1 MAKADAATLLGL
13 ALEQA
18 IGPALVLDHDLRIV
32 AVVGDVAGLLG
43 SEAPIGVAAPKI
55 LCGTGDH
62 RPIAEAMAEGRSVSA
77 DVPRPGRDGA
87 LINIQV
93 RAVPLHD
100 GDDRI
105 GWLLSLSAD
114 SWASDEQGDAVE
126 VHGIWTRDP
135 SMKTLLRDVGRVAR
149 RDVTVLVRGETGTG
163 KELVARAIHL
173 ESPRS
178 QGPFVAINCA
188 ALPPQL
194 LESELFGHVRGAFT
208 GAVKDSPG
216 QFRVA
221 DGGTIFLDEIGEL
234 SLDLQAKLLRVLQEK
249 SVIPVG
255 GRAPEPVDV
264 RIVSATHR
272 SLREAVEVGE
282 FRADLMYRI
291 RVVPLFLP
299 PLRERRS
306 DIMLLVDKFIEM
318 QSSRGEREI
327 RGVSPGGRLVL
338 ERYDW
343 PGNVRELQN
352 VIEYA
357 FAMGEGPILT
367 ESDLPPELLGEE
379 PGPRLA
385 NRPRSTGASAAS
397 PEVERIAVALER
409 AAGHRG
415 RAAQSLGMSRAT
427 LWRKMKQYGLLD

>member
-1 MAKADAATLLGL
+1 MAKADAAALLGL

-32 AVVGDVAGLLG
+32 AAAGDVAGLLG
-43 SEAPIGVAAPKI
+43 FDPPIGVAAPKV
-55 LCGTGDH
+55 LCGTSDH
-62 RPIAEAMAEGRSVSA
+62 RPIAEALAEGRPVSA
-77 DVPRPGRDGA
+77 DVPRTGRDGA
-87 LINIQV
+87 IVNIQV
-93 RAVPLHD
+93 RAVPLLD
-100 GDDRI
+100 GEARI

-114 SWASDEQGDAVE
+114 SWATEEDGDAVE

-135 SMKTLLRDVGRVAR
+135 SMKALLRDVGRVAR

-173 ESPRS
+173 ESPRRR
-178 QGPFVAINCA
+178 GPFVAINCA

-208 GAVKDSPG
+208 GAVKDAPG

-255 GRAPEPVDV
+255 GRAPVPVDV
-264 RIVSATHR
+264 RIVSATHK
-272 SLREAVEVGE
+272 SLREAVDAGE

-318 QSSRGEREI
+318 QRGRGEREI

-352 VIEYA
+352 VIEYV

-367 ESDLPPELLGEE
+367 ESDLPSELLGEE
-379 PGPRLA
+379 PGPRVA
-385 NRPRSTGASAAS
+385 NRPRAKRLNAP
-397 PEVERIAVALER
+397 PEAERIAVALER

>member
-1 MAKADAATLLGL
+1 VAKADAATLLGL

-32 AVVGDVAGLLG
+32 AAAGDVAGLLG
-43 SEAPIGVAAPKI
+43 FDAPIGVAAPKVI
-55 LCGTGDH
+55 CGTSDH
-62 RPIAEAMAEGRSVSA
+62 RPIAEALAEGRPVSA
-77 DVPRPGRDGA
+77 DVPRPGPNGA
-87 LINIQV
+87 MVNIQV
-93 RAVPLHD
+93 RAVPLLD
-100 GDDRI
+100 GEEHI

-114 SWASDEQGDAVE
+114 SWASQQDGDAIE

-135 SMKTLLRDVGRVAR
+135 SLKTLLRDVGRVAR

-173 ESPRS
+173 ESPRKD
-178 QGPFVAINCA
+178 GPFVAINCA

-255 GRAPEPVDV
+255 GRAPVPVDV

-272 SLREAVEVGE
+272 SLREAVDAGE

-318 QSSRGEREI
+318 QSRRGEREI

-338 ERYDW
+338 EGYDW

-357 FAMGEGPILT
+357 FAMGQGPILT

-385 NRPRSTGASAAS
+385 NRPRPRKVHTGS
-397 PEVERIAVALER
+397 PEAERIAVALER

-415 RAAQSLGMSRAT
+415 RAAQSLGMSRVT

>member
-1 MAKADAATLLGL
+1 MAKADAATLLEL

-18 IGPALVLDHDLRIV
+18 IGPALVLDRDLRII
-32 AVVGDVAGLLG
+32 AAAGDVAGLLG
-43 SEAPIGVAAPKI
+43 SDVPIGVAAPKI
-55 LCGTGDH
+55 LCGTGDE
-62 RPIAEAMAEGRSVSA
+62 RPIAEAMAEGRPVSA
-77 DVPRPGRDGA
+77 DVPRPGRDGEMV
-87 LINIQV
+87 NIQV
-93 RAVPLHD
+93 RAVPLLD
-100 GDDRI
+100 GEDRI

-114 SWASDEQGDAVE
+114 SWAGDQHGDAVE
-126 VHGIWTRDP
+126 FHGIWTRDP

-173 ESPRS
+173 ESTRS
-178 QGPFVAINCA
+178 HGPFVAINCA

-255 GRAPEPVDV
+255 GRAPVPVDV

-272 SLREAVEVGE
+272 SLREAVDAGE

-291 RVVPLFLP
+291 RVVPLFLL

-385 NRPRSTGASAAS
+385 NRPRSRAARAGS
-397 PEVERIAVALER
+397 LEADRIAVALER

-427 LWRKMKQYGLLD
+427 LWRRMKQHGLLD

>member
-1 MAKADAATLLGL
+1 MANADAATLLGL
-13 ALEQA
+13 ALERS
-18 IGPALVLDHDLRIV
+18 IGPALVLDRELRIV
-32 AVVGDVAGLLG
+32 ASVGSVAALLG
-43 SEAPIGVAAPKI
+43 SEAPLGVAAPKV
-55 LCGTGDH
+55 LCGSSDR
-62 RPIAEAMAEGRSVSA
+62 RPLAEAMAEGRPVSA
-77 DVPRPGRDGA
+77 DVQRLGPEGDI
-87 LINIQV
+87 LTLEV
-93 RAVPLHD
+93 RAVPLLEA
-100 GDDRI
+100 GDRR
-105 GWLLSLSAD
+105 GWLLCLDGD
-114 SWASDEQGDAVE
+114 SRVGSDDAVQ
-126 VHGIWTRDP
+126 VHGIWTQDP
-135 SMKTLLRDVGRVAR
+135 VMKRLLRDIRRVAR

-163 KELVARAIHL
+163 KELVARAIHR

-178 QGPFVAINCA
+178 SGPFVAINCA

-208 GAVKDSPG
+208 GAVKDAPG

-255 GRAPEPVDV
+255 GRAPVPVDV

-272 SLREAVEVGE
+272 SLRSAVESGE

-299 PLRERRS
+299 PLRDRRR
-306 DIMLLVDKFIEM
+306 DIMLLVDKFIES
-318 QSSRGEREI
+318 QRGRGEREL
-327 RGVSPGGRLVL
+327 RGVSPGGRLAL
-338 ERYDW
+338 EQYDW

-357 FAMGEGPILT
+357 FAMGEGPVLT
-367 ESDLPPELLGEE
+367 ESDLPAELLGEE

-385 NRPRSTGASAAS
+385 NRSDRTNTASAEA
-397 PEVERIAVALER
+397 ERIAMALER

-427 LWRKMKQYGLLD
+427 LWRKMKQHGLLD

>member
-1 MAKADAATLLGL
+1 M
-13 ALEQA
+13 
-18 IGPALVLDHDLRIV
+18 
-32 AVVGDVAGLLG
+32 
-43 SEAPIGVAAPKI
+43 
-55 LCGTGDH
+55 
-62 RPIAEAMAEGRSVSA
+62 
-77 DVPRPGRDGA
+77 
-87 LINIQV
+87 
-93 RAVPLHD
+93 
-100 GDDRI
+100 
-105 GWLLSLSAD
+105 
-114 SWASDEQGDAVE
+114 
-126 VHGIWTRDP
+126 
-135 SMKTLLRDVGRVAR
+135 
-149 RDVTVLVRGETGTG
+149 
-163 KELVARAIHL
+163 
-173 ESPRS
+173 
-178 QGPFVAINCA
+178 
-188 ALPPQL
+188 
-194 LESELFGHVRGAFT
+194 RGAFT
-208 GAVKDSPG
+208 GAVKDAPG

-255 GRAPEPVDV
+255 GRAPVPVDV
-264 RIVSATHR
+264 RIVSATHK
-272 SLREAVEVGE
+272 SLREAVDAGE

-318 QSSRGEREI
+318 QRGRGEREI

-343 PGNVRELQN
+343 SGNVRELQN

-367 ESDLPPELLGEE
+367 ESDLPSELLGEE
-379 PGPRLA
+379 PGPRVA
-385 NRPRSTGASAAS
+385 NRPRAKRLNAP
-397 PEVERIAVALER
+397 PEAERIAVALER

>member
-1 MAKADAATLLGL
+1 MAKADAAALLGL

-32 AVVGDVAGLLG
+32 AAAGDVAGLLG
-43 SEAPIGVAAPKI
+43 FDPPIGVAAPKV
-55 LCGTGDH
+55 LCGASDH
-62 RPIAEAMAEGRSVSA
+62 RPIAEALAEGRPVSA
-77 DVPRPGRDGA
+77 DVPRTGRDGA
-87 LINIQV
+87 IVNIQV
-93 RAVPLHD
+93 RAVPLLD
-100 GDDRI
+100 GEARI

-114 SWASDEQGDAVE
+114 SWATEEDGDAVE

-135 SMKTLLRDVGRVAR
+135 SMKALLRDVGRVAR

-173 ESPRS
+173 ESPRRR
-178 QGPFVAINCA
+178 GPFVAINCA

-208 GAVKDSPG
+208 GAVKDAPG

-255 GRAPEPVDV
+255 GRAPVPVDV
-264 RIVSATHR
+264 RIVSATHK
-272 SLREAVEVGE
+272 SLREAVDAGE

-318 QSSRGEREI
+318 QRGRGEREI

-367 ESDLPPELLGEE
+367 ESDLPSELLGEE
-379 PGPRLA
+379 PGPRVA
-385 NRPRSTGASAAS
+385 NRPRAKRLNAP
-397 PEVERIAVALER
+397 PEAERIAVALER

>member
-1 MAKADAATLLGL
+1 MAKVDAAKLLRL
-13 ALEQA
+13 ALEEV
-18 IGPALVLDHDLRIV
+18 IGPCLVLDHELRIV
-32 AVVGDVAGLLG
+32 AVAGEVAALLG
-43 SEAPIGVAAPKI
+43 SEPPIGVSAPKI
-55 LCGTGDH
+55 LCGTSDR
-62 RPIAEAMAEGRSVSA
+62 RPIAEALAEGRAVSA
-77 DVPRPGRDGA
+77 DVHRPGPDGQT
-87 LINIQV
+87 INVQV
-93 RAVPLHD
+93 RAVPLRS
-100 GDDRI
+100 GGDRI
-105 GWLLSLSAD
+105 GWLLSLSRD
-114 SWASDEQGDAVE
+114 PWASDTPDDAVE
-126 VHGIWTRDP
+126 VHGISTRDP
-135 SMKTLLRDVGRVAR
+135 AMKALLRDVGRVAR

-178 QGPFVAINCA
+178 KGPFVAINCA

-194 LESELFGHVRGAFT
+194 LESELFGHVRGSFT

-216 QFRVA
+216 QFRTA
-221 DGGTIFLDEIGEL
+221 EGGTVFLDEIGEL

-255 GRAPEPVDV
+255 GLAPVPVDV

-272 SLREAVEVGE
+272 SLREAVEGGQ

-299 PLRERRS
+299 PLRERRA
-306 DIMLLVDKFIEM
+306 DIMLLVHRFIDR
-318 QSSRGEREI
+318 QSIRGEREI
-327 RGVSPGGRLVL
+327 LGVSPGGRLVL

-367 ESDLPPELLGEE
+367 ESDLPSELLGEE
-379 PGPRLA
+379 PGPQLA
-385 NRPRSTGASAAS
+385 NRPRWGARGAIS
-397 PEVERIAVALER
+397 PEAERIAVALER

-427 LWRKMKQYGLLD
+427 LWRKMKQYRLLD

>member
-1 MAKADAATLLGL
+1 VSKTETRQLLEL
-13 ALEQA
+13 ALSRA
-18 IGPALVLDHDLRIV
+18 IGPSLVLDRDLHIV
-32 AVVGDVAGLLG
+32 AAAGDVEGL
-43 SEAPIGVAAPKI
+43 IGTKVPMGASAPKV
-55 LCGTGDH
+55 LCGASEQ
-62 RPIAEAMAEGRSVSA
+62 RPVAEALAAGRPVSA
-77 DVPRPGRDGA
+77 DVPRPGRDGKMVHVH
-87 LINIQV
+87 V
-93 RAVPLHD
+93 RAVPLKD
-100 GDDRI
+100 EEARL

-114 SWASDEQGDAVE
+114 PWTSDEDVDAVE

-135 SMKTLLRDVGRVAR
+135 VMKRLLRDVARVAR
-149 RDVTVLVRGETGTG
+149 RDATVLVRGETGTG

-173 ESPRS
+173 ESARS
-178 QGPFVAINCA
+178 KGPFVAINCA
-188 ALPPQL
+188 ALPPSL

-208 GAVKDSPG
+208 GAVKDAPG

-255 GRAPEPVDV
+255 GRAPVPVDV

-272 SLREAVEVGE
+272 SLREAVAEGA

-306 DIMLLVDKFIEM
+306 DIMLLVDKFIEAK
-318 QSSRGEREI
+318 RGDGERQV
-327 RGVSPGGRLVL
+327 RGVSPGGRLAL

-367 ESDLPPELLGEE
+367 ESDLPPELLGQE

-385 NRPRSTGASAAS
+385 NRPQGGLGAETSQEAQ
-397 PEVERIAVALER
+397 RIATALER

-427 LWRKMKQYGLLD
+427 LWRKMKQYGLLG